1 MLGKCQRATRG
12 AAMYYLL
19 PSCELS
25 RVLPVVVHETKYKK
39 SEEGKL
45 VGNATRLTVR
55 HTKAFIRVRQFPF
68 HDPIFASELMGRS
81 AKSTILGDEVDGP
94 FQV

>member
-39 SEEGKL
+39 AK
-45 VGNATRLTVR
+45 
-55 HTKAFIRVRQFPF
+55 KA
-68 HDPIFASELMGRS
+68 SL
-81 AKSTILGDEVDGP
+81 LGTQRD
-94 FQV
+94 